1 VRIYML
7 ITLLLSCWPAAIVSY
22 QLGSLAA
29 ASLAPPSQ
37 AVCRSK
43 LVLMAGF
50 GAPRAAAKKKPFG
63 KKDFEQQMKS
73 YNSCYV
79 QGYPPPN
86 AVDVY
91 VHAEGKERFWF
102 VGKANARADATS
114 DYGLAV
120 VVQKRHVLEHAKL
133 LQPRELGVGK
143 PTLELWCAPPNS
155 EVKVAQRQ
163 QALRRLDGLKPGVD
177 GLPSLTLT
185 DVGFLPE
192 QYDAESGKGFYV
204 RLPPDGVPLG
214 ESEVKIMSP
223 AQAAAGGYLDAPPA
237 EDGAPAS

>member
-1 VRIYML
+1 ML

-163 QALRRLDGLKPGVD
+163 QALRACTLEAERHPSALLSPLIAIARDWLTLSTMARRPMCAGRLDGLKPGVD
-177 GLPSLTLT
+177 GLPALTLT

-192 QYDAESGKGFYV
+192 Q
-204 RLPPDGVPLG
+204 
-214 ESEVKIMSP
+214 
-223 AQAAAGGYLDAPPA
+223 
-237 EDGAPAS
+237 